1 MRKQNEEGLSEI
13 MDSTL
18 IIALGLVL
26 TVVVAVLVFGVFTG

>member
-26 TVVVAVLVFGVFTG
+26 AVVVAVLVFGVFTG